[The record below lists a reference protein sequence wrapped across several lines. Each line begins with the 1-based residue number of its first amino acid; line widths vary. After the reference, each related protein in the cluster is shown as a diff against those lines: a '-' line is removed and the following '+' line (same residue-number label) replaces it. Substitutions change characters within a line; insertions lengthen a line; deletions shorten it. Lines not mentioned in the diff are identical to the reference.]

1 MGITIVGMGS
11 AQGVEPQVLERLKG
25 CAEILL
31 QTQAYPGFR
40 GIQEAV
46 GGRYLD
52 ELYES
57 SQNFAAFNDRVV
69 RMALEAAE
77 KGEVAL
83 CVAGDGAGNRRYQ
96 SFTTREEAVQMFYR
110 YSQLPPQDTS
120 APVAEEA

>member
-1 MGITIVGMGS
+1 MGITIVGMGR

-83 CVAGDGAGNRRYQ
+83 CVAGDGAGDNACLLYTSWDSLLNNYQ
-96 SFTTREEAVQMFYR
+96 SPVCAHCSKAILK
-110 YSQLPPQDTS
+110 SQQDC
-120 APVAEEA
+120 

>member
-83 CVAGDGAGNRRYQ
+83 CVAGVLLGQALARMLAN
-96 SFTTREEAVQMFYR
+96 A
-110 YSQLPPQDTS
+110 
-120 APVAEEA
+120 